1 MLSKLLELLQE
12 GGTRRIDDLAREL
25 GTTPQL
31 IEVMLEDLA
40 RRGYLRRITA
50 RCPDLCTQCSR
61 SDMCA
66 AGGSSTETSG
76 GQIWVLTEKKG

>member
-1 MLSKLLELLQE
+1 MLSRLLELLQE
-12 GGTRRIDDLAREL
+12 GGTHRIDDLAREL
-25 GTTPQL
+25 GTTSPL
-31 IEVMLEDLA
+31 VEVMLEDLA
-40 RRGYLRRITA
+40 RRGYLKAITA
-50 RCPDLCTQCSR
+50 QCSDMCTQCSR